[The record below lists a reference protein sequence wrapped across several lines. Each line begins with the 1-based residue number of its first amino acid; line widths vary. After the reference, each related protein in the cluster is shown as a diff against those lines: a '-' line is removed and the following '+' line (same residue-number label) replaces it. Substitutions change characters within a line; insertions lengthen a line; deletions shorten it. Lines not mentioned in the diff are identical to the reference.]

1 MPPRV
6 LVTRPAREAAR
17 WVRELGERGI
27 DAHALP
33 LIAIAPQPWGG
44 ALARARKEL
53 GGYHAAMFVS
63 ANAARGFL
71 EPETE
76 PALPAISTRAW
87 STGPGTTRALR
98 QAGWPQGRI
107 DAPPPGA
114 AQLDS
119 DALWALVR
127 GQIRPGWRTLIV
139 RGGNAA
145 GQPAGRQWLADQL
158 LAAGAAVEQVVAYRR
173 AAPAFTAAERAL
185 AQSAAA
191 DGSAWLFSSSEAIA
205 NLLAALPGQDWS
217 AATALATHP
226 RIAQAA
232 QAAGFGR
239 VRAAPPALDAVAAAL
254 RS

>member
-17 WVRELGERGI
+17 WARELGERGI
-27 DAHALP
+27 DARALP
-33 LIAIAPQPWGG
+33 LIAITPQPWGG
-44 ALARARKEL
+44 ALAKARQGL
-53 GGYHAAMFVS
+53 GGYQAAMFVS
-63 ANAARGFL
+63 ANAAQGFL
-71 EPETE
+71 EQPAE

-98 QAGWPQGRI
+98 QAGWPAGRI
-107 DAPPPGA
+107 DAPPPDA
-114 AQLDS
+114 AQFDS

-127 GQIRPGWRTLIV
+127 GQIRPGARVLIV
-139 RGGNAA
+139 RGGDAA

-158 LAAGAAVEQVVAYRR
+158 RAVGAAVEQTVAYRR
-173 AAPAFTAAERAL
+173 AAPALNAAERAL
-185 AQSAAA
+185 AESAAR
-191 DGSAWLFSSSEAIA
+191 DGSVWLFSSSEAIA

-217 AATALATHP
+217 AAAALATHP

-254 RS
+254 RE